1 MALESVPINM
11 AVNVEAVHK
20 SMKILLFA
28 EENTFEEYLD
38 EYYKLDYEDI
48 IDGVPCRF
56 KYRKTLPNDYG
67 LSVDEV
73 CVNLR
78 PVALINQCLSF
89 VFWVF

>member
-1 MALESVPINM
+1 MLRLYFHHSFT
-11 AVNVEAVHK
+11 
-20 SMKILLFA
+20 KILLFA

-67 LSVDEV
+67 LSVNEV
-73 CVNLR
+73 FVNLC
-78 PVALINQCLSF
+78 PSILTNAMF
-89 VFWVF
+89 